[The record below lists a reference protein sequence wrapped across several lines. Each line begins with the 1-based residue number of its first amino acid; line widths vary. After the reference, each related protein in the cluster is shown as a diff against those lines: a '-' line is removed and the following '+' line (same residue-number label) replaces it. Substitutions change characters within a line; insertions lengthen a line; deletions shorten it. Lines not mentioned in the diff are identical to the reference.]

1 MAQLKIV
8 KFFHINILTNL
19 SKILKRKK
27 LHFWTIFLQVHT
39 LNFKYNN
46 ETVHSVVD
54 FDAQENWM
62 THHVFATS
70 DLIGATIAMDEETV
84 RYF

>member
-1 MAQLKIV
+1 MKQLLY
-8 KFFHINILTNL
+8 FYG
-19 SKILKRKK
+19 
-27 LHFWTIFLQVHT
+27 IFLQVHT

-62 THHVFATS
+62 AHHVFATS
-70 DLIGATIAMDEETV
+70 DLIGATIAMEEEMV
-84 RYF
+84 RYMYCN